1 MSLIVQKYG
10 GTSMGTLERIRNV
23 AQRVAAAKDAGDDVV
38 VVVSAMSGETDR
50 LIKLASNMVSNPD
63 EREMDML
70 VSTGER
76 VSIALLAMALID
88 MGYKARS
95 FTGRQVGIITDSV
108 HTKARIEKITAE
120 RLKEALDEGIIPV
133 VAGFQGI
140 DEKSDV

>member
-1 MSLIVQKYG
+1 MAFGV
-10 GTSMGTLERIRNV
+10 
-23 AQRVAAAKDAGDDVV
+23 KD
-38 VVVSAMSGETDR
+38 
-50 LIKLASNMVSNPD
+50 PD
-63 EREMDML
+63 EREIDML

-120 RLKEALDEGIIPV
+120 RIKEALDEGIIPCCSRLS
-133 VAGFQGI
+133 GH
-140 DEKSDV
+140 